1 MSPGP
6 EGPDGHVGGG
16 GGQEEEGAK
25 LGRARV
31 AGIIWW
37 PASLPSGESPADGLV
52 LHRDRPCTPLRFLQA
67 SVGGAAWGGASARR
81 RFDWAAAGDK
91 LRVEG

>member
-31 AGIIWW
+31 ARIIRW

-52 LHRDRPCTPLRFLQA
+52 LHRDRPCTPSPAPLPPGFGRGRGVGRGLGSQA
-67 SVGGAAWGGASARR
+67 V
-81 RFDWAAAGDK
+81 
-91 LRVEG
+91 